1 MWKLKKFDISTASGN
16 DVSIIALTKRDHF
29 DELESALSQLLSSD
43 QPKEA
48 KKSQK
53 ENLDQPK
60 EAKKSQKEN
69 LDQPKEAKNS
79 QKEQTIIDVF
89 NQISSAVSKLQAHTF
104 TKACR
109 LNPEAYISG
118 FTFLP
123 KPLLEPTP
131 LKADNVN
138 QYHLELEKHFTCS
151 CGKNHVIREDLD

>member
-29 DELESALSQLLSSD
+29 DELESALSQLLSS
-43 QPKEA
+43 
-48 KKSQK
+48 
-53 ENLDQPK
+53 DQPK